1 MVNIKYAHIVF
12 SRERKRGDTN
22 MQAISLVYRQIKIY
36 QDRVQ
41 GIQTTHPNNEH
52 DVETRRTA
60 QQADF
65 PNYTRKR
72 ELLENIRV
80 DELQNF

>member
-1 MVNIKYAHIVF
+1 MVNIKYVHVAF

-41 GIQTTHPNNEH
+41 GIHPHPNNEH
-52 DVETRRTA
+52 DVETRRTG

-65 PNYTRKR
+65 PNSTRKR
-72 ELLENIRV
+72 EPLENIRNH
-80 DELQNF
+80 ELQNF

>member
-1 MVNIKYAHIVF
+1 
-12 SRERKRGDTN
+12 

-36 QDRVQ
+36 QDRVE

-80 DELQNF
+80 DELQNP

>member
-22 MQAISLVYRQIKIY
+22 MQAISLVYRQIKTI
-36 QDRVQ
+36 RIVCREF
-41 GIQTTHPNNEH
+41 TPHPNNEH
-52 DVETRRTA
+52 DVETRRTT

-65 PNYTRKR
+65 PNYTSRRKF
-72 ELLENIRV
+72 LEFIR
-80 DELQNF
+80 DGELQNF

>member
-1 MVNIKYAHIVF
+1 
-12 SRERKRGDTN
+12 

-41 GIQTTHPNNEH
+41 GIHPHPNNEH

-72 ELLENIRV
+72 ELLEIIKD

>member
-41 GIQTTHPNNEH
+41 GIHPHPNNEQ

-72 ELLENIRV
+72 ELLEIIKDV
-80 DELQNF
+80 ELQNF